1 MTIPV
6 DVIMRSNFRETRGG
20 DVAQIE
26 NTLATLGDRIDV
38 RYVAA
43 TAAMSL
49 RPDAIHHIVNVDRP
63 LDFLG
68 ALDQCG
74 RRVVVSAIHHAL
86 PRIVAMQHAAGE
98 NRKADFLPAP
108 IRERVAFAFRASGG
122 GRSGRSPAA
131 LARIARIGMAPGD
144 MWHRLGRAL
153 DKVAHVALLAE
164 VERADLIA
172 DTCWRGD
179 NGVVIPN
186 GAPPIPAQIAP
197 WNERSRGIVV
207 VGRIEP
213 RKRQLAI
220 ARAAA
225 GSGTAVTFIGP
236 AADDAYGDQFRDC
249 VARCEAIE
257 WLGPRPAA
265 ETVALIATARVL
277 LNASWVEV
285 QSLVDIEAATAGCW
299 IVTSPTGSS
308 REWLGD
314 AVDRMNTDD
323 PALLLAQADRRAG
336 GRVAPPAVRYA
347 YDWAMA
353 GEQLF
358 DLYLGLH
365 HSNEQGR
372 FQ

>member
-26 NTLATLGDRIDV
+26 NSLAPLGDRVDV

-43 TAAMSL
+43 TAGMSV
-49 RPDAIHHIVNVDRP
+49 RPEAVHHIVNVDRP
-63 LDFLG
+63 LDFLA
-68 ALDQCG
+68 ALEQCG
-74 RRVVVSAIHHAL
+74 RRVVVSAIHHSL
-86 PRIVAMQHAAGE
+86 PRIVAMQRAAGE
-98 NRKADFLPAP
+98 DRKANFLPTP

-131 LARIARIGMAPGD
+131 LARIARIGMTPGS
-144 MWHRLGRAL
+144 MWHRLGKAL
-153 DKVAHVALLAE
+153 DQVAHVALLAE

-172 DTCWRGD
+172 DTRWRGK
-179 NGVVIPN
+179 NGVIIPN
-186 GAPPIPAQIAP
+186 GCPSVPTEVAP
-197 WNERSRGIVV
+197 WEARPRDIIV

-220 ARAAA
+220 AHAAEV
-225 GSGTAVTFIGP
+225 SGAAVTFVGP
-236 AADDAYGDQFRDC
+236 ATDDAYGEQFREC
-249 VARCEAIE
+249 VARCPTIE

-265 ETVALIATARVL
+265 EAIALIATARVL

-299 IVTSPTGSS
+299 VVTSPTGSS
-308 REWLGD
+308 REWLGE
-314 AVDRMNTDD
+314 AVDRMDSDD
-323 PALLLAQADRRAG
+323 PATLLAQAVRRAAG
-336 GRVAPPAVRYA
+336 GGAPPTVRYA

-353 GEQLF
+353 GEELF
-358 DLYLGLH
+358 SLYSHLMRRDG
-365 HSNEQGR
+365 QGR
-372 FQ
+372 TR

>member
-1 MTIPV
+1 MTIAV

-26 NTLATLGDRIDV
+26 NSLRPLGDRVDV

-43 TAAMSL
+43 TAGMSL

-63 LDFLG
+63 LDFLA

-74 RRVVVSAIHHAL
+74 RRVVVSTIHHAL
-86 PRIVAMQHAAGE
+86 PRIVAMQHAAGGD
-98 NRKADFLPAP
+98 RKADFLPTP

-122 GRSGRSPAA
+122 GHSGRSLAA
-131 LARIARIGMAPGD
+131 LARIARIGMAPGN

-153 DKVAHVALLAE
+153 DSVAHVALLAE

-172 DTCWRGD
+172 DTRWRGD
-179 NGVVIPN
+179 NGIVIPN
-186 GAPPIPAQIAP
+186 GCPPVPAEVAP
-197 WNERSRGIVV
+197 WATRARGIVV

-220 ARAAA
+220 AQAAEKIGA
-225 GSGTAVTFIGP
+225 AVTFIGP
-236 AADDAYGDQFRDC
+236 IADDAYGRQFRDC
-249 VARCEAIE
+249 VARCPAIE

-299 IVTSPTGSS
+299 VVTSPTGSS
-308 REWLGD
+308 QEWLGD
-314 AVDRMNTDD
+314 AVDRMASDD
-323 PALLLAQADRRAG
+323 PAMLLAQAARRAAG
-336 GRVAPPAVRYA
+336 GIAPPVVRYTH
-347 YDWAMA
+347 DWAMA
-353 GEQLF
+353 GEALF
-358 DLYLGLH
+358 GLYSRLLRPEERGLP
-365 HSNEQGR
+365 R
-372 FQ
+372 